1 MSGRMGMMTA
11 VLALSTVAFAQ
22 VGGSGTAGPGTTS
35 KAQLEQQVR
44 DQTRKYEQAWNQ
56 QDVQGM
62 ASQYTNDATMLM
74 LDGTQAQGKQQIT
87 QTIRKDFGQGG
98 DLQGSR
104 VSLTVEGVQMIA
116 PDMALID
123 LRQTITPVRM
133 QPGTGGAAP
142 QQLHNVIVAVKQGEV
157 WKIKALRILP
167 APRAQQPG
175 TGGAGMEGQ
184 PPQNGT
190 EGPLMPPPMGP
201 ERASPSDQVPNGQPP
216 AQNQGKGQDTYLP

>member
-1 MSGRMGMMTA
+1 MSGRMAMMTA
-11 VLALSTVAFAQ
+11 VLALSTVALAQ
-22 VGGSGTAGPGTTS
+22 TGGSGTAGPGTMS

-56 QDVQGM
+56 QDVQAM
-62 ASQYTNDATMLM
+62 ANEYTNDATML
-74 LDGTQAQGKQQIT
+74 LPDGAMMKGKQQIT
-87 QTIRKDFGQGG
+87 QDIQKQFGQGG

-104 VSLTVEGVQMIA
+104 VSLTVEGVQLIA

-123 LRQTITPVRM
+123 LRQTITPARM

-142 QQLHNVIVAVKQGEV
+142 QQMHNVIVAVKQGDV
-157 WKIKALRILP
+157 WKMKALRVLP

-184 PPQNGT
+184 PQQNGT

-201 ERASPSDQVPNGQPP
+201 ERGSPSDQVPNGQPP